1 MKMEVMLLIT
11 YDIGNVTGGCVVF
24 MMRQIIVDTVTTVR
38 SVFDAAG
45 QLRKHMLKFL

>member
-1 MKMEVMLLIT
+1 MEVMLLIT

-38 SVFDAAG
+38 SVFDATG

>member
-1 MKMEVMLLIT
+1 MEVMLLIT